1 MVRHP
6 TRQSTHSCVGFA
18 AMRFLILA
26 LTFSFAMFATPSFA
40 DVKLG
45 YVDLQRA
52 LNEVEEGAAAKKAL
66 KKEFDEKQKQLDAKQ
81 NELKGIKEELDAR
94 GSMMKPEIKQEKLN
108 DLQKR
113 LMETQQL
120 YFALQQE
127 LSKREADATGEIFKK
142 MGVILTS
149 MGEGEGYTLIVEKS
163 AVLYAKGALDLTN
176 ELIRRYN
183 DSYGKKKT
191 GK

>member
-1 MVRHP
+1 
-6 TRQSTHSCVGFA
+6 
-18 AMRFLILA
+18 MRFLFVAALA
-26 LTFSFAMFATPSFA
+26 FSLAMPAFAAD

-66 KKEFDEKQKQLDAKQ
+66 KKEFDEKQKTLDAKQ
-81 NELKGIKEELDAR
+81 NELKAIKEELDAR
-94 GSMMKPEIKQEKLN
+94 GSMMKPEVKQDKLN

-127 LSKREADATGEIFKK
+127 LSKREADATG
-142 MGVILTS
+142 
-149 MGEGEGYTLIVEKS
+149 
-163 AVLYAKGALDLTN
+163 
-176 ELIRRYN
+176 
-183 DSYGKKKT
+183 
-191 GK
+191 